1 MPTGLV
7 SLLLLFLFLK
17 VPKGTES
24 VHTLLSTPLHHL
36 IVALAVT
43 RDEDDFRAEPFPRIS

>member
-24 VHTLLSTPLHHL
+24 VHTLVSTPLHHL

-43 RDEDDFRAEPFPRIS
+43 RDEDDFRAKPFPRIS